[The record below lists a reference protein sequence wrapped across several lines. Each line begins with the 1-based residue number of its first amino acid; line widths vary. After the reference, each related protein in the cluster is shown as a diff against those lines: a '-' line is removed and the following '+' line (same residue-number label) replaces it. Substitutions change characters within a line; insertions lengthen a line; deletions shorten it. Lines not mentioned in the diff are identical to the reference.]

1 MPIRVYVLVGH
12 ANFNSISLGTYP
24 YSYCCSYRTFAIP
37 IRSLLHAN
45 TVHGSM
51 PTQVQN
57 YGCGMVYIWNH
68 ESIPI
73 GNQFDVALGQKNLQ
87 WFDGWCIPIQN
98 PFFVLE
104 KQYHLVSVS

>member
-12 ANFNSISLGTYP
+12 ANFNSTLLGVVTYP

-68 ESIPI
+68 PNDIVSPYPSKI
-73 GNQFDVALGQKNLQ
+73 NLMLL
-87 WFDGWCIPIQN
+87 WGKKTCNGLMDGAYRSKTH
-98 PFFVLE
+98 FR
-104 KQYHLVSVS
+104 S

>member
-45 TVHGSM
+45 TIHGSM

-68 ESIPI
+68 CNDIVSPYPSEI
-73 GNQFDVALGQKNLQ
+73 NLMLL
-87 WFDGWCIPIQN
+87 WGKKICNGLMDGAYRSKTHSSFLRNNTI
-98 PFFVLE
+98 
-104 KQYHLVSVS
+104 